1 MQLNAETPNK
11 FMPTYW
17 LRGRVGDIA
26 TWLCGLIAVLVAIKA
41 AAVQPNDSTLFSE
54 NGQFVRV
61 LAFGAL
67 TVWTALAI
75 GLQRR
80 GAAAIITLAF
90 AVFVEVFLVNVRS
103 VGMPAIVSA
112 NLGIVLAY
120 CGLQLYSFA
129 LARRQNEP
137 EL

>member
-1 MQLNAETPNK
+1 MQLSAETPNK
-11 FMPTYW
+11 LTPSYW
-17 LRGRVGDIA
+17 LGGRCGDIA
-26 TWLCGLIAVLVAIKA
+26 TWLCGLIAVLVAIKVI
-41 AAVQPNDSTLFSE
+41 AVQPNDSTLFSE
-54 NGQFVRV
+54 NGHFVRV

-67 TVWTALAI
+67 TVWTTLAI
-75 GLQRR
+75 GIQRR
-80 GAAAIITLAF
+80 GAAAIITLGF
-90 AVFVEVFLVNVRS
+90 ALFVEVFLVSVRP
-103 VGMPAIVSA
+103 VGVPAIVSA